1 MTERTSIIAC
11 VTALVALA
19 CCGVAAAADRAAWM
33 LELENVC
40 LFIPSDWLDEEEV
53 EPTPEEVKEKYGLS
67 NAEIVD
73 GLDELARKFKPV
85 ATDFYQQASRG
96 KAIRWIGKYG
106 TTNDIVRL
114 SSVITNSSDHAQ
126 KAAVSACLTLLRT
139 SPELIPTARGIVT
152 NDVMFSDR
160 LRECVYVQLYG
171 FIESPDIPSYVEDE
185 TQRSRIVAFFKER
198 AAVDGLNDML
208 YIDRCVC
215 DLDPSYRHSQ
225 QRRDNLAAVRPPN
238 LTGVPAELYD
248 AAQRDAA
255 EGDRNA
261 DGEKAEKKPK
271 DKKKEDEK

>member
-67 NAEIVD
+67 NADIVD

-85 ATDFYQQASRG
+85 ATNFYQQASRG
-96 KAIRWIGKYG
+96 KAIRWIGEYG
-106 TTNDIVRL
+106 TTNDIGRL

-152 NDVMFSDR
+152 NDVMFSER
-160 LRECVYVQLYG
+160 LRVGVYVQLSGMLEY
-171 FIESPDIPSYVEDE
+171 PDSECHVEDE
-185 TQRSRIVAFFKER
+185 SQRARIAAFFKER
-198 AAVDGLNDML
+198 AAVERSDTL
-208 YIDRCVC
+208 YIDECACNHV
-215 DLDPSYRHSQ
+215 PSYRHSQ
-225 QRRDNLAAVRPPN
+225 QRRDNLAALRPPD
-238 LTGVPAELYD
+238 LTGRRAELYD

-261 DGEKAEKKPK
+261 EGEKAEKKPK